1 MRGGM
6 LLAKPPLK
14 SNAYENRRTL
24 SKAIRE
30 YRTMYLFLLPAL
42 ACVAVFAYVPMT
54 GIIMAFQDYSIIK
67 GISGSDFVGI
77 KHFIKF
83 FTDPAFYAALKNTVG
98 ISLLSLL
105 FGFPIPIMFAI
116 MIFSMRDSLFKRI
129 TQTISYLP
137 HFVSWVVVASIV
149 YKILDPNTGVV
160 NVISKAMGGEAVNF
174 MRDPAYFWGLLIGSS
189 IWKELGWN
197 SILYLAA
204 LSAVPPEQYE
214 SAVVDGAGGF
224 QKLIFITLPGIAP
237 TIGLMLI
244 FTIGS
249 LFNVNFD
256 AVYNLRNPLL
266 SATANTIDYYVY
278 QEGVLNDKI
287 SFATAIGLA
296 QSAVAL
302 ALVTGSNA
310 LSRKIRGYGAF

>member
-6 LLAKPPLK
+6 LLAKLK
-14 SNAYENRRTL
+14 SSAYENHRTL

-30 YRTMYLFLLPAL
+30 YRIMYLFLVPAL

-83 FTDPAFYAALKNTVG
+83 ITDPAFYASLKNTVG
-98 ISLLSLL
+98 ISLLSLFL
-105 FGFPIPIMFAI
+105 GFPIPIMFAI
-116 MIFSMRDSLFKRI
+116 MIFSMKDSLFKRI

-160 NVISKAMGGEAVNF
+160 NVVIKAMGGEAVSF
-174 MRDPAYFWGLLIGSS
+174 MRNPSYFWGLLIGSS

>member
-1 MRGGM
+1 M
-6 LLAKPPLK
+6 AKPPLK